1 MLASE
6 MRLLFGRAR
15 TRALLGTLASVP
27 VLVALAVWLSGGPGG
42 GDGPPFVSRITDN
55 GVFAALGGLTVV
67 IPLFLPLAVSMVA
80 GDTIAGEAGYGTL
93 RSLLVRPVGRT
104 RLLVTKFTS
113 AAVFCVAAAGA
124 VAVAG
129 LVAGAVLFPIG
140 RVTTLSGTTVSL
152 AEGIGRSLGAA
163 GIVGLTMLGLASVGL
178 FISTLTE
185 SAMGA
190 MAATTAVAVASQ
202 VLDSI
207 PQLDAIHPFLLT
219 HDWFA
224 FGDLLRGTPGLDS
237 ILEGLLVQLGWIVV
251 FGLGAW
257 ARFTTKDV
265 LA

>member
-6 MRLLFGRAR
+6 LRLLFGRAR
-15 TRALLGTLASVP
+15 TRALLGALASVP
-27 VLVALAVWLSGGPGG
+27 VLVAVAVRLSGGPGG
-42 GDGPPFVSRITDN
+42 GDGPPFVSQITDN

-67 IPLFLPLAVSMVA
+67 LPLFMPLAVSMVA

-104 RLLVTKFTS
+104 KLLATKFTS
-113 AAVFCVAAAGA
+113 AGVFCVAAAAA
-124 VAVAG
+124 VALAG
-129 LVAGAVLFPIG
+129 LLAGAILFPLG

-152 AEGIGRSLGAA
+152 AEGIGRVLAAA
-163 GIVGLTMLGLASVGL
+163 GVVGVFMLGLAAVGL

-207 PQLDAIHPFLLT
+207 PQLDAIHPLLLT

-224 FGDLLRGTPGLDS
+224 FGDLLRGTPGLDG
-237 ILEGLLVQLGWIVV
+237 IAEGMLVQAGWIIV
-251 FGLGAW
+251 FGLAAW